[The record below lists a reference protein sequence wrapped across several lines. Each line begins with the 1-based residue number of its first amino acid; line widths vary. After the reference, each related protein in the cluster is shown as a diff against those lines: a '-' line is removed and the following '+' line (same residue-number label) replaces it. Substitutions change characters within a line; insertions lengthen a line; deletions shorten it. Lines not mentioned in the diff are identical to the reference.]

1 MIATEAT
8 MEKARIGIVGLGWIS
23 QVFHLPIL
31 TKLPDVEITCV
42 CDRDKTRARA
52 LAEKYGIKKFYTDY
66 NEMLAKESLDAVDV
80 CTSTDAHKEV
90 AIASLEAKRDVF
102 VEKPIARKLD
112 EAVAIAESVKK
123 NKRKLMVGMNHRF
136 RPDTMM
142 LRSFIENKELGK
154 VFYAKTGWLKRPS
167 SDGAWFSQKE
177 MSGGPARKA
186 GARAMKA
193 WM

>member
-1 MIATEAT
+1 MAATEAT
-8 MEKARIGIVGLGWIS
+8 TEKAKIGIVGLGWIS

-31 TKLPDVEITCV
+31 TKLPDVQITSV

-66 NEMLAKESLDAVDV
+66 NEMLANEELDAVDV

-90 AIASLEAKRDVF
+90 AIAALEAKRDVF

-112 EAVAIAESVKK
+112 EAIAIAESVKK

-154 VFYAKTGWLKRPS
+154 VFYAKTGWLNLRINSNHQISPKPRS
-167 SDGAWFSQKE
+167 AQGC
-177 MSGGPARKA
+177 GI
-186 GARAMKA
+186 
-193 WM
+193 